1 MIFKEIHIDG
11 FGIFNNFSLTFLK
24 QGINIILGENEAGK
38 STLLKF
44 LRYTLFGY
52 PKSTD
57 QRMAPLNGGEHKGR
71 IKAILSDKKNVTF
84 ERIAG
89 SSGGN
94 INLLYDGKSI
104 EDQDLWAQLLGNATK
119 EIFEN
124 VYAFSLDELT
134 GWDQLSASGVEDKI
148 FSVGLGLRNI
158 SISDVEGTIQKQVD
172 DIYKPRGTVQ
182 KIPLLLKEINSV
194 KMRIQGIQ
202 SNLPKYQELSLDIE
216 NLEADI
222 EKYKAELKKDE
233 SKSDMLD
240 NYLKCYNSFIHI
252 VNYDKELEVL
262 PELKEYPE
270 NGIKQIEDL
279 EKEENELNEKMQI
292 LKYGNEEEQG
302 IEEIEKEIGSISFN
316 SEILESEDKVE
327 YLATNMEKYRQA
339 KNDREEDSI
348 AIENRNKLIKE
359 ELDKISSKWTEDFVT
374 DFSDIIS
381 HHDRINDFKAKFNEI
396 KENKLNLEGQLKV
409 MQSKESPVNTKNLLI
424 LISIIFFIGSITALY
439 YSLYVFSA
447 SLLLIAFLNFFG
459 RKLFSIDKSPGNIEH
474 QLAQL
479 RDLEGKTIIE
489 YESYLTN
496 LNLDKSLTTDSLLE
510 IFRTINEVRRL
521 ISDRNEL
528 KRKQQEQRIPF
539 IKKFEEEA
547 MSLRDLLVIKEPAE
561 NTEIFVNQIL
571 NEFNIAKEQSRY
583 KEDLQ
588 KKLDSRKIEL
598 ERTEIKLGNVN
609 KKLTN
614 LLKSVNAGD
623 REDFR
628 KKYEENYKVKGLIKD
643 RKNAVVNIETVI
655 GLNKSGEVIDFLR
668 TNKKEDIENEK
679 SELDN
684 GIRLDSQELDKK
696 IAELGEKKNELRRI
710 EGESEL
716 AEVMTGLESERQK
729 LHDAY
734 KNWIAGKIAV
744 RLLTD
749 VRSRYEKEKQPEV
762 IKNSNKYFSKITADR
777 YKRISVSMDE
787 KEVSVFDAREAS
799 KNLEQLS
806 RGTREQLL
814 ISLRLGFIEE
824 YERKTEPLPVI
835 VDEVL
840 VNFDPKR
847 AIKTAEVL
855 HEFGKNRQ
863 ILIFTCHPETI
874 DYFKIKDINQINI
887 NDGL

>member
-11 FGIFNNFSLTFLK
+11 FGIFNNFSLTLLK

-71 IKAILSDKKNVTF
+71 IKAILSDKKVVTF

-94 INLLYDGKSI
+94 INLLYDGRSI
-104 EDQDLWAQLLGNATK
+104 EDQDLWGQLLGNATK

-158 SISDVEGTIQKQVD
+158 SISDVEGTIQKQSD

-182 KIPLLLKEINSV
+182 KIPLLLKEINSG

-202 SNLPKYQELSLDIE
+202 FNLPKYQELSLDIE
-216 NLEADI
+216 HLEAEID
-222 EKYKAELKKDE
+222 KFKAELKKDE
-233 SKSDMLD
+233 SKSEMLD

-252 VNYDKELEVL
+252 VNCDKELELL

-270 NGIKQIEDL
+270 DGIKQIEDL
-279 EKEENELNEKMQI
+279 EKEENELNEKIQI

-302 IEEIEKEIGSISFN
+302 IEELEKEISSISFN

-339 KNDREEDSI
+339 KNDNEEDGI

-374 DFSDIIS
+374 DFSDMIS
-381 HHDRINDFKAKFNEI
+381 RHDRINDFKIKFNEI

-409 MQSKESPVNTKNLLI
+409 MQGKESTVNTKNLLM

-479 RDLEGKTIIE
+479 KNLEGKTIIE

-496 LNLDKSLTTDSLLE
+496 LNLDKSLTTDSVLE
-510 IFRTINEVRRL
+510 IFRTINEVKRL

-539 IKKFEEEA
+539 INKFEVEA
-547 MSLRDLLVIKEPAE
+547 ISLRNLLVIKEPAE

-571 NEFNIAKEQSRY
+571 NEFNTAKEQSRY

-588 KKLDSRKIEL
+588 KKLDSKKIEL
-598 ERTEIKLGNVN
+598 GRTEIKLGNIN
-609 KKLTN
+609 KKLAD

-623 REDFR
+623 REDFM
-628 KKYEENYKVKGLIKD
+628 KKYEENHKVKKLVED
-643 RKNAVVNIETVI
+643 RKNAVMNIEDI
-655 GLNKSGEVIDFLR
+655 
-668 TNKKEDIENEK
+668 KKEKNDLDDKTELNEL
-679 SELDN
+679 ELKN
-684 GIRLDSQELDKK
+684 KNT
-696 IAELGEKKNELRRI
+696 ELGEKKNELKRI

-729 LHDAY
+729 LHNAY
-734 KNWIAGKIAV
+734 KDWMAGKIAV
-744 RLLTD
+744 KLLTD
-749 VRSRYEKEKQPEV
+749 VKSKYEKEKQPEV
-762 IKNSNKYFSKITADR
+762 VKNSNNYFSKITGQR
-777 YKRISVSMDE
+777 YKRINVSLEE
-787 KEVSVFDAREAS
+787 KEVTVFDAREVS
-799 KNLEQLS
+799 KKIEQLS

-814 ISLRLGFIEE
+814 LSLRLGFIEE
-824 YERKTEPLPVI
+824 YERKAEPLPVI

-840 VNFDPKR
+840 VNFDPGRAKR
-847 AIKTAEVL
+847 TAEVL

-863 ILIFTCHPETI
+863 ILIFTCHPETVE
-874 DYFKIKDINQINI
+874 YFKPKDINQINI
-887 NDGL
+887 NDSG